1 MNAFCGG
8 GGGGGWVG
16 VGDRIAS
23 IMSLQLLINSVWK
36 KM

>member
-16 VGDRIAS
+16 VGDRITS